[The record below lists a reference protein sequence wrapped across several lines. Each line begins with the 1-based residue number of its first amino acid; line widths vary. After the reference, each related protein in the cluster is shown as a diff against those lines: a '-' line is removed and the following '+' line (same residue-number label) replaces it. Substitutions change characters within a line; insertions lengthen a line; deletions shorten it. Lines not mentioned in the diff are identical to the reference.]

1 MPRFSLVITASSDGT
16 IVHNSYN
23 FAMNYRPTES
33 ELLQSY
39 QEFYPGH
46 ADVEIILFGEIE
58 ESIVA
63 EAA

>member
-1 MPRFSLVITASSDGT
+1 MPRFSLVITASSDGA

-23 FAMNYRPTES
+23 FTMNYRPTES

-39 QEFYPGH
+39 REFYPSH
-46 ADVEIILFGEIE
+46 KDVEIILFAEIE
-58 ESIVA
+58 DCIVA

>member
-1 MPRFSLVITASSDGT
+1 MPRFSLVITASSDGA

-23 FAMNYRPTES
+23 FTMNYRPTES

-39 QEFYPGH
+39 QEFYPSY
-46 ADVEIILFGEIE
+46 ADVKIILFAEVE

>member
-1 MPRFSLVITASSDGT
+1 
-16 IVHNSYN
+16 
-23 FAMNYRPTES
+23 MNYRPTES

-39 QEFYPGH
+39 QEFYPTH
-46 ADVEIILFGEIE
+46 TDVGIILFAEIE